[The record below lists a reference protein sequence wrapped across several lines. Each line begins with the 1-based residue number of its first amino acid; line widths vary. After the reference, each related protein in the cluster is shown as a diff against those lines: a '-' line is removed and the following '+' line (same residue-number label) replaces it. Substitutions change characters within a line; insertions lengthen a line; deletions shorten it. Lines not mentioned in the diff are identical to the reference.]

1 MSDERTYAINRAAG
15 STISG
20 PPSLAAELKETDG
33 WEIVTEQELKSYRGE
48 D

>member
-1 MSDERTYAINRAAG
+1 MSDERIYAINRAAG
-15 STISG
+15 TSISG
-20 PPSLAAELKETDG
+20 PPSMAAELTKANG